1 MKSGESGMKYRAV
14 IFDLGGVVFGSPLH
28 AIRRYELANGIEE
41 NFVNRLVVAAGPEGS
56 WQRMERGELVMG
68 PGFFAAF
75 DRDVKAADPAVAER
89 FSAEAMM
96 AAIAEESGP
105 RPQMIDA
112 LRRLRA
118 DGYTVAALTNNWVSE
133 EEREPKDVEEAA
145 MRAEVRALF
154 DEYVESSVVG
164 LRKPDPAIYLLA
176 CSRIGVEPRDA
187 VFLDDIGSNL
197 KAARALGM
205 TTIKVDH
212 PDDAL
217 AELWRTLDGC
227 R

>member
-1 MKSGESGMKYRAV
+1 MKYRAV

-89 FSAEAMM
+89 FSAEDMM

-133 EEREPKDVEEAA
+133 EEREPKEAEEAEEA
-145 MRAEVRALF
+145 VVRAEVRALF
-154 DEYVESSVVG
+154 HEYIESSVVG
-164 LRKPDPAIYLLA
+164 LRKPDPAIYGLA
-176 CSRIGVEPRDA
+176 CSRIGVKPEEA

-197 KAARALGM
+197 KTARALGM
-205 TTIKVDH
+205 TTIKVDD

-217 AELWRTLDGC
+217 AELWRTLGD
-227 R
+227 

>member
-1 MKSGESGMKYRAV
+1 MKYRAV

-68 PGFFAAF
+68 SGFFAAF

-89 FSAEAMM
+89 FSAEDMM

-118 DGYTVAALTNNWVSE
+118 DGYTVAALTNNWISE
-133 EEREPKDVEEAA
+133 EEREPKEAEEAEEA
-145 MRAEVRALF
+145 VVRAEVRALF
-154 DEYVESSVVG
+154 HEYIESSVVG
-164 LRKPDPAIYLLA
+164 LRKPDPAIYGLA
-176 CSRIGVEPRDA
+176 CSRIGVKPEEA

-197 KAARALGM
+197 KTARALGM
-205 TTIKVDH
+205 TTIKVDD

-217 AELWRTLDGC
+217 AELWRTLGD
-227 R
+227 

>member
-1 MKSGESGMKYRAV
+1 MKYRAV

-68 PGFFAAF
+68 SGFFAAF

-89 FSAEAMM
+89 FSAEDMM

-133 EEREPKDVEEAA
+133 EEREPKEAEEAEEA
-145 MRAEVRALF
+145 VVRAEVRALF
-154 DEYVESSVVG
+154 HEYIESSVVG
-164 LRKPDPAIYLLA
+164 LRKPDPAIYGLA
-176 CSRIGVEPRDA
+176 CSRIGVEPEEA

-197 KAARALGM
+197 KTARALGM
-205 TTIKVDH
+205 TTIKVDD

-217 AELWRTLDGC
+217 AELWRTLGDQ

>member
-1 MKSGESGMKYRAV
+1 MTYRAV

-41 NFVNRLVVAAGPEGS
+41 NFVNHLVVAAGPEGS

-68 PGFFAAF
+68 PEFFAAF
-75 DRDVKAADPAVAER
+75 DSDVKAADPAVAER
-89 FSAEAMM
+89 FSAEDMM

-112 LRRLRA
+112 LRRLRT

-133 EEREPKDVEEAA
+133 EEREPKDPGEAA

-154 DEYVESSVVG
+154 DEYIESSVVG
-164 LRKPDPAIYLLA
+164 LRKPDPAIYHLA
-176 CSRIGVEPRDA
+176 CGQIGVEFSEA

-197 KAARALGM
+197 KTARALGM
-205 TTIKVDH
+205 TTIKVDD

-217 AELWRTLDGC
+217 AELWRTLDGLSTPA
-227 R
+227 RRT

>member
-1 MKSGESGMKYRAV
+1 MDYRAV

-28 AIRRYELANGIEE
+28 AIRRYEQANGIEE
-41 NFVNRLVVAAGPEGS
+41 NFVNRLVVAAGPGGS

-75 DRDVKAADPAVAER
+75 DDDVRAADPSVAVR
-89 FSAEAMM
+89 FSAEEMM
-96 AAIAEESGP
+96 AAIAEESKP
-105 RPQMIDA
+105 RPRMIDA

-118 DGYTVAALTNNWVSE
+118 RGYTVAALTNNWVSE
-133 EEREPKDVEEAA
+133 EEREPASPEEAA

-154 DEYVESSVVG
+154 DDYVESSVVG
-164 LRKPDPAIYLLA
+164 LRKPDPAIYRLA
-176 CSRIGVEPRDA
+176 CGRLGIEPREA

-197 KAARALGM
+197 KSARALGM
-205 TTIKVDH
+205 TTIKVDD

-217 AELWRTLDGC
+217 AELWRTLATPEA
-227 R
+227 RT

>member
-1 MKSGESGMKYRAV
+1 MKYRAV

-41 NFVNRLVVAAGPEGS
+41 NFVNRLVVSAGPEGS

-75 DRDVKAADPAVAER
+75 DRDVKAADPEVAER
-89 FSAEAMM
+89 FSAEDMM

-112 LRRLRA
+112 LRRLRS

-133 EEREPKDVEEAA
+133 EEREPKDAGEAA

-154 DEYVESSVVG
+154 DEYIESSVVG
-164 LRKPDPAIYLLA
+164 LRKPDPAIYHLA
-176 CSRIGVEPRDA
+176 CGRIGVEFSEA

-197 KAARALGM
+197 KTARALGM
-205 TTIKVDH
+205 TTIKVDD

-217 AELWRTLDGC
+217 AELWRTLDGY

>member
-1 MKSGESGMKYRAV
+1 MKYRAV

-41 NFVNRLVVAAGPEGS
+41 NFVNRLVVSAGPRGS

-68 PGFFAAF
+68 SDFFAAF

-96 AAIAEESGP
+96 SAIAEESRP

-118 DGYTVAALTNNWVSE
+118 EGYTVAALTNNWTSE
-133 EEREPKDVEEAA
+133 EEREPKDAEEAA
-145 MRAEVRALF
+145 MRNEVRALF
-154 DEYVESSVVG
+154 DDYVESSVVG
-164 LRKPDPAIYLLA
+164 LRKPDPAIYELA
-176 CSRIGVEPRDA
+176 CRRIGVEFGEA
-187 VFLDDIGSNL
+187 VFLDDIGANL
-197 KAARALGM
+197 KAARSLGM
-205 TTIKVDH
+205 TTIKVDD
-212 PDDAL
+212 PDLAL
-217 AELWRTLDGC
+217 AELWRTLSA
-227 R
+227 

>member
-1 MKSGESGMKYRAV
+1 MKYRAV

-41 NFVNRLVVAAGPEGS
+41 NFVNHLVVSAGPAGS

-75 DRDVKAADPAVAER
+75 DRDVRAADPAVAER

-133 EEREPKDVEEAA
+133 KEREPKDAEEAA

-154 DEYVESSVVG
+154 DHYIESSVVG
-164 LRKPDPAIYLLA
+164 LRKPDPAIYDLA
-176 CSRIGVEPRDA
+176 CGRIGVEFSEA

-205 TTIKVDH
+205 TTIKVDD
-212 PDDAL
+212 PDEAL
-217 AELWRTLDGC
+217 AELWRTLAIPAG
-227 R
+227 RR

>member
-1 MKSGESGMKYRAV
+1 MRYRAV

-41 NFVNRLVVAAGPEGS
+41 NFVNRLVVSAGPEGS

-75 DRDVKAADPAVAER
+75 DRDVKAADLAVAER

>member
-1 MKSGESGMKYRAV
+1 MKYRAV

-41 NFVNRLVVAAGPEGS
+41 NFVNRLVVSAGPEGS

-68 PGFFAAF
+68 LGFFAAF
-75 DRDVKAADPAVAER
+75 DRDVKAADPAVAEH

-105 RPQMIDA
+105 RPQMIKA

-133 EEREPKDVEEAA
+133 EEREPKDAKEAA

-154 DEYVESSVVG
+154 HDYVESSVVG
-164 LRKPDPAIYLLA
+164 LRKPDPAIYRLA
-176 CSRIGVEPRDA
+176 RRRIGVEFDEA

-197 KAARALGM
+197 KTARALGM
-205 TTIKVDH
+205 TTIKVDD

-217 AELWRTLDGC
+217 AELWRTLDGY

>member
-1 MKSGESGMKYRAV
+1 MKYRAV

-41 NFVNRLVVAAGPEGS
+41 NFVNRLVVAAGPEGA

-68 PGFFAAF
+68 PEFFAAF
-75 DRDVKAADPAVAER
+75 DRDVSAADTAVARR

-96 AAIAEESGP
+96 AEIAAESGA

-133 EEREPKDVEEAA
+133 EEREPKDAEEAA
-145 MRAEVRALF
+145 IRAEIRSLF
-154 DEYVESSVVG
+154 DHYIESSVVG
-164 LRKPDPAIYLLA
+164 LRKPDPAIYELA
-176 CSRIGVEPRDA
+176 CDLIGVDFSEA

-197 KAARALGM
+197 KTARALGM
-205 TTIKVDH
+205 TTIKVED

-217 AELWRTLDGC
+217 AELWRTLDVCATPAG
-227 R
+227 

>member
-1 MKSGESGMKYRAV
+1 MKYRAV

-28 AIRRYELANGIEE
+28 AIRRYELASGIEE
-41 NFVNRLVVAAGPEGS
+41 NFVNRLVVSAGPDGS

-68 PGFFAAF
+68 SDFFAAF

-96 AAIAEESGP
+96 AAIAEESRP

-118 DGYTVAALTNNWVSE
+118 EGYTVAALTNNWTSE
-133 EEREPKDVEEAA
+133 EEREPKDAEEAA
-145 MRAEVRALF
+145 MRNEVRALF
-154 DEYVESSVVG
+154 DDYVESSVVG
-164 LRKPDPAIYLLA
+164 LRKPDPAIYELA
-176 CSRIGVEPRDA
+176 CRRIGVEFGEA
-187 VFLDDIGSNL
+187 VFLDDIGANL

-205 TTIKVDH
+205 TTIKVDD
-212 PDDAL
+212 PDVAL
-217 AELWRTLDGC
+217 AELWRTLSA
-227 R
+227 

>member
-1 MKSGESGMKYRAV
+1 MKYRAV

-56 WQRMERGELVMG
+56 WQRMERGALVMG

-89 FSAEAMM
+89 FSAEDMM

-133 EEREPKDVEEAA
+133 EEREPKDAEEAEEA
-145 MRAEVRALF
+145 VVRAEVRALF
-154 DEYVESSVVG
+154 HEYIESSVVG
-164 LRKPDPAIYLLA
+164 LRKPDPAIYHLA
-176 CSRIGVEPRDA
+176 CGRIGVEPEEA

-197 KAARALGM
+197 KTARALGM
-205 TTIKVDH
+205 TTIKVDD

-217 AELWRTLDGC
+217 AELWRTLDD
-227 R
+227 